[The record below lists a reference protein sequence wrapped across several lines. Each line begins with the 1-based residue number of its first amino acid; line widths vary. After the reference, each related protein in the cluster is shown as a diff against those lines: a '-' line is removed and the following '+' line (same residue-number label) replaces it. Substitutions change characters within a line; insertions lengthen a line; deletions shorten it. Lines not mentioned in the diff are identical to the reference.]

1 MFIFQKHLFKMPV
14 RDRLVEMQKASK
26 YCKDIEKGEEET
38 EMKPLN
44 NKPSAF
50 EDFLEI
56 AETLGNNN

>member
-1 MFIFQKHLFKMPV
+1 MPV

-44 NKPSAF
+44 NKTSAF

-56 AETLGNNN
+56 AETLGNNNKKN